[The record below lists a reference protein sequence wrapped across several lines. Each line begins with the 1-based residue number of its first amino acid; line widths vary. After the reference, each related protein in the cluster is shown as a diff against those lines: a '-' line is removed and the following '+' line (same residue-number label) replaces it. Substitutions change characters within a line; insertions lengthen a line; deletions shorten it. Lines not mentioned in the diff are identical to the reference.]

1 MQNITLAEFL
11 RTVRE
16 NESLLRGY
24 SSKKC
29 NDCYG
34 RGYIELKRPKENPEL
49 YMCHCVEKKIKKEFS
64 QRDESN

>member
-1 MQNITLAEFL
+1 MQELTLAQFL

-16 NESLLRGY
+16 NESLLKGY

-34 RGYIELKRPKENPEL
+34 RGYIELKRPKENAEL
-49 YMCHCVEKKIKKEFS
+49 YMCDCVLKKVKKEFA
-64 QRDESN
+64 QKDESN